1 MQVDNHCRPP
11 KQLVIVAQFSV
22 SGVPAGPAARMRAV
36 AAFEWME
43 LQTLTSDIEVARSRL
58 AAARADRDH
67 RRMRALEHEI
77 AAAERRRARLLSV
90 LTDDLADAHQPPP
103 PPGADPDTPSGA
115 NPDTP
120 LGANSDTPLGANSDT
135 PPGVNPDAPPAADHD
150 AAGAPDIA
158 SPEGGNIVWEQ
169 LTPGD
174 LERAEQE
181 IAKRREE
188 MLARHAEELKAL
200 EDDRDRI
207 TSLEQAIAEFMRK
220 FGGASVTGE
229 VVQLGDEREMRS
241 LGRG

>member
-1 MQVDNHCRPP
+1 M
-11 KQLVIVAQFSV
+11 
-22 SGVPAGPAARMRAV
+22 

-90 LTDDLADAHQPPP
+90 LTDDLADAGQQS
-103 PPGADPDTPSGA
+103 GADPDTPLGTD
-115 NPDTP
+115 PDTP
-120 LGANSDTPLGANSDT
+120 LG
-135 PPGVNPDAPPAADHD
+135 VNLDAPPAADHD

-181 IAKRREE
+181 LAKRREE
-188 MLARHAEELKAL
+188 MLARHAVELKGL
-200 EDDRDRI
+200 DDDRDRI
-207 TSLEQAIAEFMRK
+207 ATLEQAIAEFMRK
-220 FGGASVTGE
+220 FSPTGGAGE
-229 VVQLGDEREMRS
+229 VVQLGDEREMRAF
-241 LGRG
+241 GRG